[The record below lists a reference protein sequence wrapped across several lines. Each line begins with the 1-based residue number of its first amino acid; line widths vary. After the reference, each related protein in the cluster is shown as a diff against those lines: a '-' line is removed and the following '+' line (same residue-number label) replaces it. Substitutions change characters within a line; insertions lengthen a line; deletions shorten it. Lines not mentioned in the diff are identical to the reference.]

1 MIKIVQLGLGPL
13 GQKVANYALQ
23 REGVK
28 IVGAVDLDT
37 EIIGKDVGELCSGK
51 PNGVIIRKSL
61 SEALSEE
68 KANVGVVTT
77 VSSLEKVES
86 QIQELAEAQ
95 LPVVSTCEELS
106 FPWNTQPRIAK
117 RIDQVC
123 KSNGV
128 ACVGTGVNPGFLMDY
143 LPSVLSSVC
152 QDVQTVHVSRVQDA
166 SVRRIPFQQK
176 IGAGLTE
183 EGFKEK
189 ANNGTLRHVGLTES
203 IHLIAHALN
212 WELDHVEETLEP
224 VRASKKI
231 TSGYTDID
239 KENPRGVEQIGR
251 GFIGGDEKITLH
263 FKAAVG
269 EEESYDEIKIEG
281 TPSFTSRIS
290 GGINGD
296 IATSAITVNTMAAI
310 IKAEPGLRTMLDIPV
325 PACFSTV

>member
-37 EIIGKDVGELCSGK
+37 EKIGRDIGELCSGK
-51 PNGVIIRKSL
+51 SNGVVISKTL

-68 KANVGVVTT
+68 KADVAVVTT

-86 QIQELAEAQ
+86 QIQELAEAE
-95 LPVVSTCEELS
+95 LPIVSTCEELS
-106 FPWNTQPRIAK
+106 FPWNTQPKIAK

-123 KSNGV
+123 ESNGV

-212 WELDHVEETLEP
+212 WELDRVEETLEP

-239 KENPRGVEQIGR
+239 KDNPRGVEQIGR

-269 EEESYDEIKIEG
+269 EEESYDQIEIEG
-281 TPSFTSRIS
+281 TPSFSSRIS

-296 IATSAITVNTMAAI
+296 IATSAITVNTVAAI
-310 IKAEPGLRTMLDIPV
+310 LKAEPGLRTMLDIPV